1 MTQTAAITE
10 AITTLQDAE
19 NRFNFVRVEDE
30 KFFPEWY
37 EGLSEITEAEKASVD
52 VVRRRYLYHRAGGD
66 LLEGTVILLL
76 VSSIL
81 ALSGF
86 YDPPFRIKAESSVE
100 LVLDD
105 GEEILRGRI
114 DVLVLQEQLW
124 VMVLESKK
132 TTLSVWSAVPQAL
145 AYMMANPNPSK
156 PVFGMVT
163 NGDDILFVKVTQTDT
178 PQYDLSRVFAPFAS
192 ARELYAVLQATFHRP
207 VMLAGVADCERATP
221 GDNIV
226 IPPSIMPAAKA
237 AGVLRFADINFH
249 SRIFFSVGLVWHN
262 ESTNLFMDSG
272 QYIYCFSV
280 SYTLSSTQLFIFKF
294 IYK

>member
-19 NRFNFVRVEDE
+19 NRFGFVRVEDE
-30 KFFPEWY
+30 EFFPEWY
-37 EGLSEITEAEKASVD
+37 EGLSEITEAEKACVD

-76 VSSIL
+76 VSPIL

-163 NGDDILFVKVTQTDT
+163 NGDDILFVKVTQTNT

-192 ARELYAVLQATFHRP
+192 ARELYTVLQILKRIGQ
-207 VMLAGVADCERATP
+207 LISP
-221 GDNIV
+221 G
-226 IPPSIMPAAKA
+226 S
-237 AGVLRFADINFH
+237 
-249 SRIFFSVGLVWHN
+249 
-262 ESTNLFMDSG
+262 
-272 QYIYCFSV
+272 
-280 SYTLSSTQLFIFKF
+280 
-294 IYK
+294 